1 MVQIVWSQRPRN
13 DLKEISDYISQ
24 DSPENAEKYIRKIIM
39 KTRKLVK
46 FPQLGRVVLEVELSN
61 PIYRE
66 LIYDNY
72 RIIYQYFNN
81 TVEIISILHGK
92 RMFDI

>member
-1 MVQIVWSQRPRN
+1 MVQIVWSQRARN

-72 RIIYQYFNN
+72 RIIYRYFNN